1 MASTPPPNCPTGYPL
16 GVNLGQHQHSLLDA
30 SPTYDNSNPSAA
42 ASDPSFLLS
51 SQCCDVVTQTGRMIP
66 TNRSERY
73 KDTRQV
79 IKNII
84 ITQIRLHN
92 KFYPPQQA
100 FYNQFKTNWNIFFP
114 FRCMRRTEHIQ
125 FRRMKFVDKR
135 GGGSN
140 RQLSRAPKCNKNLFN
155 LRGNRICQLMPRRFG
170 NAVSHRCDMI
180 PDFQKKIWKSL

>member
-84 ITQIRLHN
+84 IIRKSDYIINSTPLS
-92 KFYPPQQA
+92 KLFTTSLKLIGT
-100 FYNQFKTNWNIFFP
+100 FFFP
-114 FRCMRRTEHIQ
+114 SD
-125 FRRMKFVDKR
+125 V
-135 GGGSN
+135 
-140 RQLSRAPKCNKNLFN
+140 
-155 LRGNRICQLMPRRFG
+155 
-170 NAVSHRCDMI
+170 
-180 PDFQKKIWKSL
+180 